1 MHVLYEPC
9 SPHPRLHS
17 TPGFES
23 MGEISV
29 FVRVLDLLS
38 VQRESRN
45 SDLLHPEEVPQTQ
58 TSKTQ
63 VMKLFVYHLPPST
76 SEESLALDFLKSG
89 ICIIKALIHPAA
101 GRNYVWAE
109 ITVNETDYETALG
122 MHFRSRIKVKPWKYQ
137 NPSSALAGENTFAG
151 VTALIND
158 LEWSIIRLFRI
169 FETWGPINGEMNF
182 SGMVLPSSLLSIQP
196 AWNKGYCWADVV
208 VTATDYGKIL
218 GLSNKLIFGR
228 KIKVKPFLS
237 KANRHQEPLGNGK
250 ELWFTVHLSSK
261 EWSVLEMFRILQSR
275 KLGP

>member
-1 MHVLYEPC
+1 MSDCLEENCPSIEATAYE
-9 SPHPRLHS
+9 S
-17 TPGFES
+17 TNTTSNDNEDNTAS
-23 MGEISV
+23 ISN
-29 FVRVLDLLS
+29 
-38 VQRESRN
+38 RESRN

-89 ICIIKALIHPAA
+89 ICIIKALIDPAA

-169 FETWGPINGEMNF
+169 FETWGPINGEMNNPMRVF
-182 SGMVLPSSLLSIQP
+182 VNNLPNYLNNDGLVAEFFRHGITILVTSIQP
-196 AWNKGYCWADVV
+196 AWNMGYCWADVV

-218 GLSNKLIFGR
+218 ELSNKLIFGR

-237 KANRHQEPLGNGK
+237 MANRH
-250 ELWFTVHLSSK
+250 
-261 EWSVLEMFRILQSR
+261 
-275 KLGP
+275 